1 MMKPFDKFFLL
12 SFLLFMTLMSAQ
24 DSNALIFEEDT
35 CDYGSLKVGDT
46 AECIFNFKNTSKT
59 VIKIIDI
66 KSNSRH
72 IEFELSKDTINP
84 SEKGQLTVIY
94 NCKVEGPIRKT
105 ITIFTDTKPDVY
117 TVLVKGRILPKP

>member
-1 MMKPFDKFFLL
+1 MKSFNKIFLS

-24 DSNALIFEEDT
+24 NSNPLIFEEDT
-35 CDYGSLKVGDT
+35 CDYGTLKVGDK
-46 AECIFNFKNTSKT
+46 AECVFNFENTSET
-59 VIKIIDI
+59 IIKITDI

-72 IEFELSKDTINP
+72 IKFELSKDTIYA

-105 ITIFTDTKPDVY
+105 ITIFTDTKPNVY
-117 TVLVKGRILPKP
+117 TLLIKGRILPKP